1 MSKSGDNM
9 LTTGS
14 QIHDCYEHCELKTY
28 AKLFRCDGCKMKGF
42 GERYTCNLCGHVLH
56 KECRF
61 PIFNFSHENFGGSI
75 FKFHYKP
82 FTILGKKNRRVFS
95 KCCDACG
102 KDIRGFNYH
111 CEEDDLDLHPCCR
124 KLEKELVIY
133 GKIFDLETK
142 VSSKC
147 GKCGKRKIYHYDSDP
162 LGWSYVSQCKK
173 YHFHVYC
180 ITKMVQESFMKPGDL
195 ALENMDLREFSNLVQ
210 NSPEGDEK
218 FETFVGQ
225 RILVPIVAVYMG
237 NLCFRY
243 DLETYLPDELKISAI
258 WCKISMSPR
267 AYREFFELM
276 MPLLQDL
283 SVVFTIPKQRMSKIT
298 PTPHPNEVVI
308 EFIDFLIQ
316 LLEEIM
322 RLEPDFIVPVKGS
335 IKNLQTELGF
345 LISFL
350 GDAPLRT
357 EVDVTKNILSDIEV
371 VVNQVGGFLY
381 SLLSTRDDRV
391 LETVRLSLS
400 LSAFLQEFELLK
412 TKIKELCITVPKLP
426 GCVATKSSVM
436 SFFAVDSLLD
446 DLEDLINYKAD
457 RIVPVKDQIIM
468 LYEEL
473 SLLRSTLNYLVL
485 ARHLQLKEL
494 AMKTRN
500 LLYEISYVI
509 NSVTPVWYPTLRL
522 PQLLEK
528 IHLVK
533 MAIQE
538 KKSNSIDAGIPEE
551 EYPCEQVQPQAKE
564 LDNLDDDFVGFEDV
578 KTRIVEQLISGPPK
592 QQIISIVGMPGLGA
606 ECWELLQRKVFQ
618 TEPCPPELQGIGQH
632 IASRCHGLPMSVIMI
647 SSILANMQKKESS
660 WGEIA
665 RHLNAHIFDSTNN
678 CVHILKLSYQHLSV
692 HLKPCFLY
700 FGVFEEDEK
709 IPVQKLISLWV
720 AEGFINKETHRSSE
734 DVALDYLVD
743 LINRGLVLVAEERSN
758 GGVKACRIHDLLHDL
773 CLRIAKEENFMG
785 GIENGYSKFEKDES
799 ILDMQRLCFP
809 RPFDPYVHS
818 QLGRRVMDLSLPYS
832 YSFIEY
838 SFKYG
843 LGGIENMV
851 HLRYLA
857 VRQNLKLPLIE
868 KLHRLE
874 YLHVKNRDE
883 VEIPDF
889 VLNMK
894 YLKRLHFG
902 GGARFSE
909 SSHLRAT
916 TDGSFQINNLQSI
929 STLLIHNEMDA
940 KVLGCAPNLR
950 KLKCK
955 LVSQWPFQFPN
966 QLESLNIS
974 LMRDS
979 GPDFPLNLKKLTLLK
994 FDLSWEKIRTIGRLP
1009 NLEVLKL
1016 RDGYFKEKQWDTEE
1030 GEFQKLKFFELYRV
1044 KIASQYACAEWNP
1057 TSDDYPKLERLML
1070 RNCYC
1075 LNKIPSN
1082 LGYSLTLQK
1091 IEVYRCEK
1099 SIEESALEIREEQQ
1113 EMGNEELKVIIFH
1126 RQDW

>member
-14 QIHDCYEHCELKTY
+14 QIHDCYEHYELKTY
-28 AKLFRCDGCKMKGF
+28 EKLFWCDGCKMNGF
-42 GERYTCNLCGHVLH
+42 GEWYTCNLCGHGLH
-56 KECRF
+56 KDCRQ
-61 PIFNFSHENFGGSI
+61 PKSKVSHENFGGSI

-82 FTILGKKNRRVFS
+82 FTRLGKKYRREFS
-95 KCCDACG
+95 RICDACG
-102 KDIRGFNYH
+102 KVICGFNYH
-111 CEEDDLDLHPCCR
+111 CEEENLDLHPCCG
-124 KLEKELVIY
+124 KLVKELVID
-133 GKIFDLETK
+133 GMIFDLEAK
-142 VSSKC
+142 LSSKC
-147 GKCGKRKIYHYDSDP
+147 GMCGQKKIP
-162 LGWSYVSQCKK
+162 RVENNVPGWSYVSQCKR

-180 ITKMVQESFMKPGDL
+180 MTEMLHESHMNSSDL
-195 ALENMDLREFSNLVQ
+195 ALENMNFREFSNHIE
-210 NSPEGDEK
+210 NSLKGDEK
-218 FETFVGQ
+218 FETFVLQ
-225 RILVPIVAVYMG
+225 RILVSTIPVYMEP
-237 NLCFRY
+237 CVRY
-243 DLETYLPDELKISAI
+243 DLEIDLPDELKLSAI
-258 WCKISMSPR
+258 SCKISRSPQ
-267 AYREFFELM
+267 AYRAFFELLM
-276 MPLLQDL
+276 STVQDL
-283 SVVFTIPKQRMSKIT
+283 RVVFTIPKQRMSKIT
-298 PTPHPNEVVI
+298 PTPHPNEVVMV
-308 EFIDFLIQ
+308 FIDFLVQ

-335 IKNLQTELGF
+335 IKNLQTELEF

-350 GDAPLRT
+350 GDAPLHT

-371 VVNQVGGFLY
+371 VVNEVGSFLY
-381 SLLSTRDDRV
+381 SLFSTRDDRV
-391 LETVRLSLS
+391 LETVRLSFS
-400 LSAFLQEFELLK
+400 LSDFLQKFEILK
-412 TKIKELCITVPKLP
+412 TKIKEHCTTVPKLP
-426 GCVATKSSVM
+426 GCVATKSSVI
-436 SFFAVDSLLD
+436 SFFTVDSLLD

-457 RIVPVKDQIIM
+457 RIVPAKDQIIT
-468 LYEEL
+468 LYEKM
-473 SLLRSTLNYLVL
+473 SSLRSTLNYMAVE
-485 ARHLQLKEL
+485 RHLQLEDL
-494 AMKTRN
+494 AMKTRY
-500 LLYEISYVI
+500 LAYEISYVI
-509 NSVTPVWYPTLRL
+509 NSVTPASYLTLRL
-522 PQLLEK
+522 SQLLEK

-538 KKSNSIDAGIPEE
+538 KKSSSIDAGIPEE

-564 LDNLDDDFVGFEDV
+564 LNNLEDDLVGFKDE
-578 KTRIVEQLISGPPK
+578 KTKISDQLTSGPLK

-678 CVHILKLSYQHLSV
+678 CVHILKLSFQHLSV
-692 HLKPCFLY
+692 HLKLCFLY
-700 FGVFEEDEK
+700 FGVFEEDEV

-785 GIENGYSKFEKDES
+785 GIENGYSKCKKDKS
-799 ILDMQRLCFP
+799 ILDMQRLCFL

-818 QLGRRVMDLSLPYS
+818 QLGRRVMDLSGPYWD
-832 YSFIEY
+832 SFISC
-838 SFKYG
+838 SFKDVRE
-843 LGGIENMV
+843 GIENLV
-851 HLRYLA
+851 HLRYLK
-857 VRQNLKLPLIE
+857 VQEELKLPLIE

-874 YLHVKNRDE
+874 YLHVENRDE

-929 STLLIHNEMDA
+929 STLLIHNEIDA

-966 QLESLNIS
+966 QLESLEIS

-979 GPDFPLNLKKLTLLK
+979 GPDFPLNLKKLTLLQ
-994 FDLSWEKIRTIGRLP
+994 FDSSWEKIRMIGRLP

-1016 RDGYFKEKQWDTEE
+1016 RNGSFKEKQWDTEV
-1030 GEFQKLKFFELYRV
+1030 GEFQKLKFFELNNV
-1044 KIASQYACAEWNP
+1044 KIASRYDCAEWNP
-1057 TSDDYPKLERLML
+1057 TSDDYPKLERLVL

-1075 LNKIPSN
+1075 LNKIPSS
-1082 LGYSLTLQK
+1082 LGYILTLQK
-1091 IEVYRCEK
+1091 IEVYRCGDSIAK
-1099 SIEESALEIREEQQ
+1099 SAVEIREEQE
-1113 EMGNEELKVIIFH
+1113 EMGNEELKVIISH
-1126 RQDW
+1126 RRFK

>member
-1 MSKSGDNM
+1 MVRYLISRQSFHQ
-9 LTTGS
+9 S
-14 QIHDCYEHCELKTY
+14 VE
-28 AKLFRCDGCKMKGF
+28 RRRSRDG
-42 GERYTCNLCGHVLH
+42 
-56 KECRF
+56 
-61 PIFNFSHENFGGSI
+61 
-75 FKFHYKP
+75 
-82 FTILGKKNRRVFS
+82 KN
-95 KCCDACG
+95 
-102 KDIRGFNYH
+102 
-111 CEEDDLDLHPCCR
+111 
-124 KLEKELVIY
+124 
-133 GKIFDLETK
+133 DLE
-142 VSSKC
+142 
-147 GKCGKRKIYHYDSDP
+147 
-162 LGWSYVSQCKK
+162 WSYVSRCKK

-180 ITKMVQESFMKPGDL
+180 TTELVKEAFMKPWDF
-195 ALENMDLREFSNLVQ
+195 EFEHMDLREFSNLIQ
-210 NSPEGDEK
+210 NSLEGDEK

-237 NLCFRY
+237 KLCFHY
-243 DLETYLPDELKISAI
+243 DLETDLRDKLELSAMWCNISR
-258 WCKISMSPR
+258 SPR
-267 AYREFFELM
+267 AYRAFFELL

-283 SVVFTIPKQRMSKIT
+283 RVVFTVPKLRMSKIT
-298 PTPHPNEVVI
+298 PPPHPNELVMVV
-308 EFIDFLIQ
+308 IDFLVQ

-371 VVNQVGGFLY
+371 VVNQVGSFLC
-381 SLLSTRDDRV
+381 LLFSTRGDM
-391 LETVRLSLS
+391 SLS
-400 LSAFLQEFELLK
+400 LSDILQEFEPLK
-412 TKIKELCITVPKLP
+412 TKIKEHCIIVPNLP
-426 GCVATKSSVM
+426 GCVATKSSVI
-436 SFFAVDSLLD
+436 SFFTVDSLLD

-457 RIVPVKDQIIM
+457 RIVPVMNQIIM

-473 SLLRSTLNYLVL
+473 SLLRSTLNYLVV
-485 ARHLQLKEL
+485 ARHLQLEEL
-494 AMKTRN
+494 AMKTRD
-500 LLYEISYVI
+500 LAYEISYVI
-509 NSVTPVWYPTLRL
+509 NSVTPFWYLALRL

-533 MAIQE
+533 MAIQK
-538 KKSNSIDAGIPEE
+538 KKSSSIDAGIPEE
-551 EYPCEQVQPQAKE
+551 GYPCEQVQPQAKE
-564 LDNLDDDFVGFEDV
+564 LDNLEDDFVDFKDE
-578 KTRIVEQLISGPPK
+578 KTKIADQLTSGPLK
-592 QQIISIVGMPGLGA
+592 QQIISIVGMPGLGKTTLAKKLFNDPSIVYYFDKCAWCVVSQTYKKKNVLTDILTSTRNHNRETITEMEEENLAEMLYKSLKGMRYLLVMDDLWDMKPWDDLKRYFPDDRTGSRILFTSRNRDLGFSDVVNELPFLSDA
-606 ECWELLQRKVFQ
+606 ECWELLRGKVFQ
-618 TEPCPPELQGIGQH
+618 REPCPPELLEIGKH
-632 IASRCHGLPMSVIMI
+632 IAAKCRGLPLSVITI

-660 WGEIA
+660 WGKIA
-665 RHLNAHIFDSTNN
+665 GHLNEHIFDSTNN
-678 CVHILKLSYQHLSV
+678 CVHILKLSYQHLSA

-700 FGVFEEDEK
+700 FGVFKEDEA
-709 IPVQKLISLWV
+709 IPVRKLISLWV
-720 AEGFINKETHRSSE
+720 AEGFINKENHRSSE
-734 DVALDYLVD
+734 DVAHDYLMD

-758 GGVKACRIHDLLHDL
+758 GGAKTCMIHDLLHDL

-785 GIENGYSKFEKDES
+785 GIENGYSKYSKAMN
-799 ILDMQRLCFP
+799 ILVRQRLCFP
-809 RPFDPYVHS
+809 RQFDPHDHS
-818 QLGRRVMDLSLPYS
+818 QLGCRVMDLWGSEW
-832 YSFIEY
+832 YSFGYI
-838 SFKYG
+838 S
-843 LGGIENMV
+843 GGIENMV

-929 STLLIHNEMDA
+929 SKLLIHNEMDA
-940 KVLGCAPNLR
+940 KVLGCALNLR

-955 LVSQWPFQFPN
+955 LVSQCPFQFPN

-994 FDLSWEKIRTIGRLP
+994 FDLSWEKIRTIGRMP

-1016 RDGYFKEKQWDTEE
+1016 RDGSFKEKQWDTEE
-1030 GEFQKLKFFELYRV
+1030 GEFQKLKFFELNNV
-1044 KIASQYACAEWNP
+1044 KIASTACAEWNP
-1057 TSDDYPKLERLML
+1057 ISDDYPKLERLVL
-1070 RNCYC
+1070 QNCYC

-1082 LGYSLTLQK
+1082 LGYILTLQK
-1091 IEVYRCEK
+1091 IEVYGCAESIEK
-1099 SIEESALEIREEQQ
+1099 SAVEIREEQQ
-1113 EMGNEELKVIIFH
+1113 EMGNEELKVIISQWRH
-1126 RQDW
+1126 R